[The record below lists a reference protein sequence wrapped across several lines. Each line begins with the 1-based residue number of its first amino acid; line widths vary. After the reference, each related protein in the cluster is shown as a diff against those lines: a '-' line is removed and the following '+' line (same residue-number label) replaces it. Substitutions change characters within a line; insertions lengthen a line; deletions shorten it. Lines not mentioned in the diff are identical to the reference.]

1 MARPI
6 PHRVDLG
13 YYRLLCPG
21 RFDADMTPLYAHRPI
36 TVAVRGQTVSFTADP
51 FEHGNGALRY
61 ESDGLI
67 IIEDGMIIAA
77 GSYESLRG
85 QVADAD
91 IAHYPNS
98 LILPGFIDTHVHY
111 PQTQMIGAY
120 GAQLID
126 WLNEYTFV
134 SEQQF
139 ADPAHARAVSRIFLN
154 ECLRAGT
161 TTALVYCTVHPESVE
176 AFFDTALEY
185 DMRMIAGKVLMDRNA
200 PTALTD
206 TAQKGYDDSLAL
218 MNKWHGKNRLLYAVT
233 PRFAPTSTPAQLEA
247 ASALWKQHPGAY
259 IQTHL
264 SENRAELEWVG
275 KLFPQH
281 KDYFDVYE
289 QYGLAG
295 PRAVFGHSIHLSE
308 REWLRLAE
316 TDSSVAHC
324 PTSNGFLGSGLF
336 DFQRAKQPQPPAKPV
351 RTGLASDVGAGT
363 SLSMLQTMGQAYK
376 IGQLGGYSLS
386 AAKAFYLATRGAAHA
401 LHLEDKIGSI
411 EPGMEADLL
420 VLDLN
425 STPLIDFRMQHCKD
439 IHEAL
444 FVQMTLADDRATQ
457 AVYVNGRL
465 AYSRQSAEPLS

>member
-1 MARPI
+1 MPSLP
-6 PHRVDLG
+6 PHRSAL
-13 YYRLLCPG
+13 
-21 RFDADMTPLYAHRPI
+21 
-36 TVAVRGQTVSFTADP
+36 RGPTFSFIDDP
-51 FEHGNGALRY
+51 FEVGDHAALRY
-61 ESDGLI
+61 EPDGLVI
-67 IIEDGMIIAA
+67 IDDGVITAA
-77 GSYESLRG
+77 GDYKSSRDK
-85 QVADAD
+85 VAPEA
-91 IAHYPNS
+91 ITHYPDS

-134 SEQQF
+134 TEQQF
-139 ADPAHARAVSRIFLN
+139 TEPAHARAVSRLFLD

-176 AFFDTALEY
+176 AFFETALEY

-200 PTALTD
+200 PMALSD
-206 TAQKGYDDSLAL
+206 TAQSGYDDSLAL
-218 MNKWHGKNRLLYAVT
+218 MNKWHGRGRLLYAVT

-247 ASALWKQHPGAY
+247 ASALWKLRPDAY
-259 IQTHL
+259 MQTHL
-264 SENRAELEWVG
+264 SENLAELEWVAE
-275 KLFPQH
+275 LFPQH

-295 PRAVFGHSIHLSE
+295 PRAIFGHSIHLSE

-336 DFQRAKQPQPPAKPV
+336 DFNRAKQPQRPGKPV

-363 SLSMLQTMGQAYK
+363 TLSMLQTMGQAYK

-386 AAKAFYLATRGAAHA
+386 AAKALYLATRGAAEA

-420 VLDLN
+420 VLDLK
-425 STPLIDFRMQHCKD
+425 STPLIDFRMRYCKD

-444 FVQMTLADDRATQ
+444 FVQMTMADDRATQ
-457 AVYVNGRL
+457 AVYVKGRL
-465 AYSRQSAEPLS
+465 AYSCEPAEATL

>member
-1 MARPI
+1 M
-6 PHRVDLG
+6 
-13 YYRLLCPG
+13 
-21 RFDADMTPLYAHRPI
+21 
-36 TVAVRGQTVSFTADP
+36 VAPSQSRALRGPVVTLSGNP
-51 FEHGNGALRY
+51 FEQPDREALHY

-67 IIEDGMIIAA
+67 LIDDGRITAV
-77 GSYESLRG
+77 GNYDLLR
-85 QVADAD
+85 DD
-91 IAHYPNS
+91 IGTRPVTHYPNS

-134 SEQQF
+134 TEQQF
-139 ADPAHARAVSRIFLN
+139 AEPAHARAVSRVFLE
-154 ECLRAGT
+154 ECLRVGT
-161 TTALVYCTVHPESVE
+161 TTALVYCTVHPASVE
-176 AFFDTALEY
+176 AFFETALEY

-200 PTALTD
+200 PAELSD
-206 TAQKGYDDSLAL
+206 TAQSGYDDSLAL
-218 MNKWHGKNRLLYAVT
+218 MNKWHGRRRLLYAVT

-247 ASALWKQHPGAY
+247 ASALWKLRPDAY
-259 IQTHL
+259 MQTHL
-264 SENRAELEWVG
+264 SENLAELEWVAQ
-275 KLFPQH
+275 LFPQH

-336 DFQRAKQPQPPAKPV
+336 DFKRARQPEPPARPV
-351 RTGLASDVGAGT
+351 RTGLATDVGAGT

-386 AAKAFYLATRGAAHA
+386 AAKALYLATRGAAEA

-425 STPLIDFRMQHCKD
+425 STPLINFRMRYCKD

-444 FVQMTLADDRATQ
+444 FVQMTMADDRATQ

-465 AYSRQSAEPLS
+465 AYSREPAEALL